1 MSFQNL
7 AGSHFKIWQILNRTL
22 ARRNQVWLVRGVLG
36 KATALV
42 LDLSISRNG
51 GESAREA
58 AS

>member
-22 ARRNQVWLVRGVLG
+22 ARCNQVWLVRGVLG

-42 LDLSISRNG
+42 LDLSISSNG

>member
-42 LDLSISRNG
+42 LDLSISSNG

>member
-7 AGSHFKIWQILNRTL
+7 AGSHFKIWQILNPRL
-22 ARRNQVWLVRGVLG
+22 ARRNQVWLVRDMLG

-42 LDLSISRNG
+42 LDLSGSRNG

>member
-7 AGSHFKIWQILNRTL
+7 AGSHFKIWQILNRML
-22 ARRNQVWLVRGVLG
+22 ARRNQVWLVRDMLG

-42 LDLSISRNG
+42 LDLSGSRDG